1 MSEPMILAS
10 PALSP
15 VRLARIGEAFQ
26 SRYIDTGLLPGGQLR
41 IARRG
46 EILLDQCF
54 GVMDVA
60 RGKPWAADAIVRI
73 FSMTKPVVSV
83 ALMMLWERG
92 LFQLDQPVGDF
103 LPTWRNQRVWVSG
116 EGTSMVTEPTA
127 RPVTFRHLLTHTGG
141 VTYGARLA
149 SVGGAMTA
157 DPVSQAYAAA
167 QVDVL
172 GEAEGLAAF
181 AARVGELP
189 LRCQPGSR
197 WMYSYSTDI
206 VGALV
211 EELSGRPLDRF
222 LDEEIFSPLGMIDT
236 GFSVREEA
244 AGRLAACYMV
254 TPQDRLSLVDDPVD
268 SARLKSPRLLSGG
281 GGLVSTLADY
291 HRFAELLRLGG
302 ELDGVHLLNPRTVRM
317 MTRNHLPGGRD
328 LADLALIS
336 DPGLVPG
343 GMGFGLGFGL
353 TTDAVRAGLASDG
366 DFYWSG
372 AANTIWWVDPAEA
385 LSVIFL
391 TQVLPTT
398 AYRLQDWL
406 KSLVYAAI

>member
-1 MSEPMILAS
+1 MSMQATS
-10 PALSP
+10 GVSST
-15 VRLARIGEAFQ
+15 RLARIGEELQA
-26 SRYIDTGLLPGGQLR
+26 RYLRPGLLPGGQLR

-46 EILLDQCF
+46 EVVLDQCF
-54 GVMDVA
+54 GMMDVA
-60 RGKPWAADAIVRI
+60 RGKPWASDAIVRI

-92 LFQLDQPVGDF
+92 LFQLDQPVGDI
-103 LPTWRNQRVWVSG
+103 LPTWRDQRVWVSG
-116 EGTSMVTEPTA
+116 EGASMVTEPAA

-149 SVGGAMTA
+149 SVGGARTA
-157 DPVSQAYAAA
+157 DPVGLAYAEA

-172 GEAEGLAAF
+172 GEAEGLGAF
-181 AARVGELP
+181 AAKVGELP
-189 LRCQPGSR
+189 LRYQPGAR

-206 VGALV
+206 VGALI

-222 LDEEIFSPLGMIDT
+222 LEEEIFAPLGMNDT
-236 GFSVREEA
+236 GFSVRQDA

-254 TPQDRLSLVDDPVD
+254 TPQYPLSLADDPLD
-268 SARLKSPRLLSGG
+268 SARLTPPRFLSGG
-281 GGLVSTLADY
+281 GGLVSTMADY
-291 HRFAELLRLGG
+291 HRFAELLRRGG
-302 ELDGVHLLNPRTVRM
+302 ELDGARLLSPRTVRL

-328 LADLALIS
+328 LTELALIS
-336 DPGLVPG
+336 DPKLIPG

-353 TTDAVRAGLASDG
+353 TTDAVRAGLAADG

-372 AANTIWWVDPAEA
+372 AANTIWWVDPAAE

-406 KSLVYAAI
+406 KALVYAAI